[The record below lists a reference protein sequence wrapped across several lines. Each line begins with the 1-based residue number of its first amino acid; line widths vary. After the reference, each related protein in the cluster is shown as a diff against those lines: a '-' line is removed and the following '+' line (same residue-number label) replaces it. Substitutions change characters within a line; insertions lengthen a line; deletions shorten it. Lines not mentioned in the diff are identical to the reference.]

1 MLRFLKHL
9 CTLLAVG
16 LLIPAVR
23 AQEIHFETGAPRMV
37 SVGEAFRIEF
47 SLNAKPEDFTAPSF
61 EGFDVLAGPTTS
73 QGQSVS
79 ILNGKV
85 SQSVSFSYTYVLQA
99 RAAGTFTIPAARVKV
114 KGKEYS
120 TKAVPI
126 EVVAADAM
134 PGGGSSAP
142 GNGSQAS
149 PGERRQN
156 SAATLAAD
164 DILVRVSVNRNKVY
178 KGQPVKA
185 TFKLYTRVPLGGI
198 EKIIYP
204 AFNGFWAQ
212 DLNVDGYDWQRETY
226 NGKVYDARIIKET
239 LLFPQQSGTLYI
251 EQFSLTAIAQIMT
264 QAAPRGSLFD
274 DFFGGGPQIHEVRKN
289 LTASPIRITVDELP
303 TGAPA
308 TFNGAV
314 GQFQIS
320 SSIGDSTLAANSS
333 GTYQIKV
340 SGTGNLPLMQAPKLN
355 LPSSF
360 EQYNMKTTE
369 SLNPSTMGI
378 AGYRQFDYPF
388 IPRGEGQ
395 YTIEPVQFTYFDPDK
410 KQYVTLSTPAYSLHI
425 VADSTSGAAGERGI
439 VSGISKEELKI
450 LDEDIRFIRI
460 GNPDLKKRGS
470 HWFGSVSYWLVLL
483 ILIGAGIGSYL
494 YLKKQLKDRKNT
506 TLIRHKKANKVA
518 LQRLK
523 AAQGHMNAGD
533 ERMFYEEMLK
543 ALWGYMS
550 DKLNIPVANLT
561 KDNIREELLRRGLP
575 AEQSERFIQLIS
587 DCEYAQYSPSS
598 SGQVTEIY
606 NTAIKMLSKFESVIK
621 R

>member
-1 MLRFLKHL
+1 MLRIIKHL
-9 CTLLAVG
+9 CALLVVSF
-16 LLIPAVR
+16 LIPEVR

-37 SVGEAFRIEF
+37 AVGEAFRIEF

-79 ILNGKV
+79 IVNGKV

-99 RAAGTFTIPAARVKV
+99 RSAGTFTIPAARVKA
-114 KGKEYS
+114 KGKEY
-120 TKAVPI
+120 TTQPVPI
-126 EVVAADAM
+126 EVVAAEAM
-134 PGGGSSAP
+134 QQQAPSSGSRGGQERIQPQSSSAHV
-142 GNGSQAS
+142 A
-149 PGERRQN
+149 E
-156 SAATLAAD
+156 D

-198 EKIIYP
+198 EKAIYP

-226 NGKVYDARIIKET
+226 NGKVYDSRIIKET

-251 EQFSLTAIAQIMT
+251 EQFSLTVVAQIMT
-264 QAAPRGSLFD
+264 QVAPRGSLFD
-274 DFFGGGPQIHEVRKN
+274 DFFGGGPQIQEVRRN
-289 LTASPIRITVDELP
+289 LTASPIRITVDEFP
-303 TGAPA
+303 AGAPA

-320 SSIGDSTLAANSS
+320 SALADSTLAANSS
-333 GTYQIKV
+333 GTYQLKI
-340 SGTGNLPLMQAPKLN
+340 SGNGNLPLIQAPKLT

-369 SLNPSTMGI
+369 SLNSTTMGI
-378 AGYRQFDYPF
+378 AGYRQFEYPF
-388 IPRGEGQ
+388 IPRGEGF
-395 YTIEPVQFTYFDPDK
+395 YTIEPVQFSYFDPDK
-410 KQYVTLSTPAYSLHI
+410 KQYVTLSTPTYSVNIL
-425 VADSTSGAAGERGI
+425 ADSTSSGTGERGL

-460 GNPDLKKRGS
+460 GNPDLKKRGT
-470 HWFGSVSYWLVLL
+470 HWFGSLTYWLLL
-483 ILIGAGIGSYL
+483 VILAGAGVGSYF
-494 YLKKQLKDRKNT
+494 YLKKQLRDRKNT
-506 TLIRHKKANKVA
+506 TLVRNKKANKVA

-523 AAQGHMNAGD
+523 AAQNHMNTD
-533 ERMFYEEMLK
+533 NERLFYEEMLK

-561 KDNIREELLRRGLP
+561 KDNIREELLRRGLA

-598 SGQVTEIY
+598 SGHMNEIY
-606 NTAIKMLSKFESVIK
+606 NAAVKMLSKFESVIK
-621 R
+621 K

>member
-1 MLRFLKHL
+1 MLRFIKHL
-9 CTLLAVG
+9 SVLLALIG
-16 LLIPAVR
+16 LSPALR
-23 AQEIHFETGAPRMV
+23 AQDIQFEAGVPRMV
-37 SVGEAFRIEF
+37 AVGEAFRIEF
-47 SLNAKPEDFTAPSF
+47 SLNAKPDDFTPPAF

-79 ILNGKV
+79 IVNGKV
-85 SQSVSFSYTYVLQA
+85 SQLVSFSYTYVLQA
-99 RAAGTFTIPAARVKV
+99 RSAGTLTIPAARVKV
-114 KGKEYS
+114 KGKEYAS
-120 TKAVPI
+120 QPVPI

-134 PGGGSSAP
+134 PQGAPAGQSSGAGSSQRS
-142 GNGSQAS
+142 GS
-149 PGERRQN
+149 
-156 SAATLAAD
+156 ATVAAD
-164 DILVRVSVNRNKVY
+164 DVLVRVSVNRNQVY

-198 EKIIYP
+198 EKATYP

-212 DLNVDGYDWQRETY
+212 DLNVDGYNWQRETY

-239 LLFPQQSGTLYI
+239 LLYPQQSGTLYI
-251 EQFSLTAIAQIMT
+251 EQFSLTVVAQIMS

-274 DFFGGGPQIHEVRKN
+274 DFFGGGPQVHEVRKN
-289 LTASPIRITVDELP
+289 LTASPIRITVEEFP
-303 TGAPA
+303 AGAPA

-320 SSIGDSTLAANSS
+320 SSLADTTLAANSS
-333 GTYQIKV
+333 GTYLLKV
-340 SGTGNLPLMQAPKLN
+340 AGNGNLPLIQAPKLS
-355 LPSSF
+355 LPTSF

-369 SLNPSTMGI
+369 SLNPTTMGI
-378 AGYRQFDYPF
+378 AGYRQFEYPF
-388 IPRGEGQ
+388 IPRGEGR
-395 YTIEPVQFTYFDPDK
+395 YTIDPVEFSYFDPDK
-410 KQYVTLSTPAYSLHI
+410 KQYVTLSTPAYSVNIL
-425 VADSTSGAAGERGI
+425 ADSTSSAAGERGL

-450 LDEDIRFIRI
+450 LDQDIRFIRI
-460 GNPDLKKRGS
+460 GSPDLKKRGS
-470 HWFGSVSYWLVLL
+470 YWFGSLSYWLLL
-483 ILIGAGIGSYL
+483 LALLGAGIGCYL
-494 YLKKQLKDRKNT
+494 YLKKQLRDRKNT
-506 TLIRHKKANKVA
+506 TLVRNKKANKVA

-523 AAQGHMNAGD
+523 AALGHMNAAD

-598 SGQVTEIY
+598 SGHMNEIY
-606 NTAIKMLSKFESVIK
+606 NTAVKMLSKFESVIK